1 MYCNYCILA
10 FLHLSECLVHYQ
22 KRKISTLRGYEK
34 GELHNSNVDPSTNFK
49 MRENLLGLVFITLI
63 KLYPIHFGHF
73 YAHSP
78 SHKAL
83 T

>member
-34 GELHNSNVDPSTNFK
+34 GELHNSNVDSSK

-63 KLYPIHFGHF
+63 KLYLIHFGHF